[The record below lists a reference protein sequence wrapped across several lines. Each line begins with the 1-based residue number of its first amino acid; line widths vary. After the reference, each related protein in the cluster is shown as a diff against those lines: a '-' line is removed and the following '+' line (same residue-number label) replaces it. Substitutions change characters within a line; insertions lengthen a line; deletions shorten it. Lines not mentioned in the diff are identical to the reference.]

1 MNILYRNVLE
11 IKILDDRKGTVART
25 LRATV
30 PFLIYSCLVVC
41 FNVCPFHLFPHPLI
55 LQGKFPFYQDQAK
68 YGKYDAYDIKSFI
81 IQSKGYF
88 KEVGK
93 YAAKDIEYDMQ
104 QDGVFNTVSVFAY
117 PSEEQ
122 SKDKCIDAL
131 DYVHMDHTKKQCLQN
146 VCTPERKSFSGKTVS
161 QSTESQFFS
170 NRRQQDDIQVCQSG
184 GI

>member
-1 MNILYRNVLE
+1 MQKQFVTIKELYRNKEEYIGKTVKVAGWIRTSRMSKNFGFIELNDGSFFKNMQIVIDEKLE
-11 IKILDDRKGTVART
+11 
-25 LRATV
+25 
-30 PFLIYSCLVVC
+30 
-41 FNVCPFHLFPHPLI
+41 N
-55 LQGKFPFYQDQAK
+55 
-68 YGKYDAYDIKSFI
+68 
-81 IQSKGYF
+81 F

-131 DYVHMDHTKKQCLQN
+131 DHVHMDHTKKQCLQN
-146 VCTPERKSFSGKTVS
+146 VCAPERKSFSGKTVS

>member
-1 MNILYRNVLE
+1 MTE
-11 IKILDDRKGTVART
+11 KGTVART

-41 FNVCPFHLFPHPLI
+41 FNVCPFHLFPHLLI

-68 YGKYDAYDIKSFI
+68 YGKYDACDIKSFI

-104 QDGVFNTVSVFAY
+104 
-117 PSEEQ
+117 
-122 SKDKCIDAL
+122 
-131 DYVHMDHTKKQCLQN
+131 
-146 VCTPERKSFSGKTVS
+146 
-161 QSTESQFFS
+161 
-170 NRRQQDDIQVCQSG
+170 
-184 GI
+184 